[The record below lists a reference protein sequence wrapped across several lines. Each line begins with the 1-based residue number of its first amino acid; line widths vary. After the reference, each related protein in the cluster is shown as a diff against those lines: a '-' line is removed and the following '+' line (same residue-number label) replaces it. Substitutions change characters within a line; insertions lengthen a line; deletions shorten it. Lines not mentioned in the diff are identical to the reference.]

1 VNIFNE
7 SSLCPDVS
15 IRLRRLTGM
24 MEPNIFTEIGD
35 LALNPLGQPPG
46 YFTGFVT
53 IDYTDLDD
61 ERFKL
66 KVCFFL
72 FFLLFQHFFH
82 SSGLVLY
89 LCWLF
94 GSLNRC
100 LWCAYSLNRC
110 HLVCV
115 FTSSHM

>member
-1 VNIFNE
+1 
-7 SSLCPDVS
+7 
-15 IRLRRLTGM
+15 M

-72 FFLLFQHFFH
+72 FFSSFSSFSTFFH

-100 LWCAYSLNRC
+100 

>member
-1 VNIFNE
+1 
-7 SSLCPDVS
+7 
-15 IRLRRLTGM
+15 M

-72 FFLLFQHFFH
+72 IFYFLLFFRTLSTLFSFFRF
-82 SSGLVLY
+82 SFGLCV
-89 LCWLF
+89 
-94 GSLNRC
+94 GC
-100 LWCAYSLNRC
+100 LV
-110 HLVCV
+110 H
-115 FTSSHM
+115 